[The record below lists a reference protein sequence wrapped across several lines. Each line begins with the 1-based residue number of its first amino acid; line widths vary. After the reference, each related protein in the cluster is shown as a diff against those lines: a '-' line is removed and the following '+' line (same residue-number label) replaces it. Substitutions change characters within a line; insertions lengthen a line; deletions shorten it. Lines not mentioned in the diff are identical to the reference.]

1 MIIKFQRKKTGF
13 TLLETMVYISIT
25 TILFLSLTSF
35 VLFMK
40 NVENNA
46 DSKWAIE
53 RESRKIFS
61 FFEIILNDTKGI
73 DLPNDGN
80 NAQLIRFDI
89 TTPSN
94 DPSEIYFENRNLFLD
109 IGGDVEKINSDNV
122 FISDFNIYNLSDNS
136 KPETFR
142 VSFTINSTTTENT
155 IISENFY
162 STFTLRDYE

>member
-1 MIIKFQRKKTGF
+1 MFIKITKKIKGF

-61 FFEIILNDTKGI
+61 FFEIVLDDVKAVELPI
-73 DLPNDGN
+73 DSN
-80 NAQLIRFDI
+80 NGELIRFDI
-89 TTPSN
+89 RTQAN
-94 DPSEIYFENRNLFLD
+94 DPTEIYYENGNLFID
-109 IGGDVEKINSDNV
+109 IGGKIEQINSGNV
-122 FISDFNIYNLSDNS
+122 FVSNFNVYNLSDNS

-142 VSFTINSTTTENT
+142 INFSLNSTT
-155 IISENFY
+155 SENKIITESFY